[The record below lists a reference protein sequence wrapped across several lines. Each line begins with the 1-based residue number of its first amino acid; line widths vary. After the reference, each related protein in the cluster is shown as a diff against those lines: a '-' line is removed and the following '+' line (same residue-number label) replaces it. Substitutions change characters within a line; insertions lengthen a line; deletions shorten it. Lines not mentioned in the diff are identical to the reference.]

1 MKFTSSQSSRAHY
14 NPTMIYFTSLSKN
27 LTQFVKVLLIKFSDM
42 LHSSNFI
49 RFFHRQSFTL
59 YHMVAQFKLDVFVCM
74 LVESL
79 KKSNKKLMSIKMTC
93 QCIRI
98 TEAILVNVSLVT
110 NINNSL
116 KILLD
121 VNLT

>member
-1 MKFTSSQSSRAHY
+1 
-14 NPTMIYFTSLSKN
+14 
-27 LTQFVKVLLIKFSDM
+27 
-42 LHSSNFI
+42 
-49 RFFHRQSFTL
+49 
-59 YHMVAQFKLDVFVCM
+59 MVAQFKLDVFVCM

-79 KKSNKKLMSIKMTC
+79 KKFNKKHMSIKMSY

-98 TEAILVNVSLVT
+98 TKAILVNVSLVT

>member
-1 MKFTSSQSSRAHY
+1 
-14 NPTMIYFTSLSKN
+14 MI
-27 LTQFVKVLLIKFSDM
+27 
-42 LHSSNFI
+42 
-49 RFFHRQSFTL
+49 
-59 YHMVAQFKLDVFVCM
+59 
-74 LVESL
+74 VESL
-79 KKSNKKLMSIKMTC
+79 KKFNKKLMSIKMSY

-98 TEAILVNVSLVT
+98 TKAILVNVSLVT